1 MRNRRARLLIAPLAL
16 VAALF
21 AAPVPASAAPAQV
34 STTPAVSMYQ
44 TSYGGDDAD
53 VYYPSGGTGL
63 PVALLLQGAKV
74 DRAQYAQYASAI
86 ARQGFVVVVPNHYR
100 LMIFEWERYAAE
112 HQVTRTVDW
121 MKDTKYDASSPL
133 YKRIDSGKMVLLGHS
148 FGGAAGLAAAEDAC
162 STVFCPAL
170 SFDLPS
176 QVKAASFY
184 GTNNAFLGIF
194 ADIDNQIPVQ
204 LVQGTADGIAPPSDA
219 EQTYNHLENT
229 PKQIVRLA
237 NANHYGITDVQSP
250 SPAESE
256 TSAQS
261 LTQAQSIEASAR
273 WAGRFLR
280 AALGDAGAADYVWN
294 TGDAADPG
302 VTVTGAH

>member
-1 MRNRRARLLIAPLAL
+1 MRNRNARLLIAPLAL
-16 VAALF
+16 IAALF
-21 AAPVPASAAPAQV
+21 AAPVSATATPAQMPA
-34 STTPAVSMYQ
+34 TTTVATYQ
-44 TSYGGDDAD
+44 TTYGGDDAD
-53 VYYPSGGTGL
+53 IYYPSGGTDL

-74 DRAQYAQYASAI
+74 DRAQYARYATAI
-86 ARQGFVVVVPNHYR
+86 AQQGFVVVVPNHYR
-100 LMIFEWERYAAE
+100 LMIVEWERYAAE

-121 MKDTKYDASSPL
+121 MKNTKYDSSSPL

-148 FGGAAGLAAAEDAC
+148 FGGAAGLAAAEDSC

-170 SFDLPS
+170 SFSLPS

-194 ADIDNQIPVQ
+194 ANINNKIPVQ
-204 LVQGTADGIAPPSDA
+204 LVQGTADGIAAPADA
-219 EQTYNHLENT
+219 EKTYTHLKNT
-229 PKQIVRLA
+229 PKQIVRVDGV
-237 NANHYGITDVQSP
+237 NHYGITDVQSP

-256 TSAQS
+256 TSPQS
-261 LTQAQSIEASAR
+261 LTQDQSIEVAAR
-273 WAGRFLR
+273 WAGRFLL
-280 AALGDAGAADYVWN
+280 AQLGNTGAADYVWN